1 MHIYRILINLK
12 PGDQL
17 RINYSILIS
26 LWGDDLLSGQSHV
39 NELVAEDLLESDSRI
54 LINLWW
60 SDPLKIDS
68 YSHMNVEY

>member
-1 MHIYRILINLK
+1 M
-12 PGDQL
+12 
-17 RINYSILIS
+17 
-26 LWGDDLLSGQSHV
+26 SGQSYV
-39 NELVAEDLLESDSRI
+39 NELVAEDILESDSCI

>member
-1 MHIYRILINLK
+1 MLINLR

-17 RINYSILIS
+17 RIDYSILIS
-26 LWGDDLLSGQSHV
+26 LLGDGLMSGQSYV
-39 NELVAEDLLESDSRI
+39 NELVAEDILESDSCI

-60 SDPLKIDS
+60 IDPMKIDS